1 MTTTPPDAASMT
13 PLEISQAS
21 LEVEEDLSATE
32 PPTPLAPGD
41 EVAAGTPGS
50 GESICR
56 TCGGS
61 GRAGSL
67 GAQCPE
73 CLGTGKVTVGV
84 GGA

>member
-1 MTTTPPDAASMT
+1 MPTTKPDAESMT

-21 LEVEEDLSATE
+21 LDAKEDPAANQ
-32 PPTPLAPGD
+32 PPAALAPGD
-41 EVAAGTPGS
+41 EVAGGTPGS

-61 GRAGSL
+61 GRAGSA
-67 GAQCPE
+67 GAQCPD